1 MLAYQEATD
10 DKLRAGANEA
20 FDIWLVFQVQ
30 WHRNWLS
37 HRFHPLS
44 FEVSPPLRELA
55 ETTCFIQ
62 HDVKF
67 PVVCRCKFRNQD
79 PCEQVQARQTEML
92 KVVPLHATPTTCDS
106 DGK

>member
-1 MLAYQEATD
+1 MLAYQKVTD

-44 FEVSPPLRELA
+44 FEVSPPLREFM
-55 ETTCFIQ
+55 EMTSFIQ
-62 HDVKF
+62 HDIKF
-67 PVVCRCKFRNQD
+67 LVVCWRKFCNQD
-79 PCEQVQARQTEML
+79 PCEQVQAWQTEML
-92 KVVPLHATPTTCDS
+92 KVVPLHTTPTTCDS